1 MGIRIDGGNGRCDF
15 IFLDCRNCLCDL
27 YDRESGKMKKSET
40 TALGVCFPR
49 AVVILLYIFIF
60 FDIADADGGGAG
72 MGTDG
77 DADGPNFIHH
87 IEAFCQEGLTHFFCG
102 GMAFLFPTH
111 QQYAI
116 EFLFAA
122 ISFLV
127 ISMMV

>member
-1 MGIRIDGGNGRCDF
+1 
-15 IFLDCRNCLCDL
+15 
-27 YDRESGKMKKSET
+27 MKKSET

-87 IEAFCQEGLTHFFCG
+87 IEAFCKR
-102 GMAFLFPTH
+102 
-111 QQYAI
+111 
-116 EFLFAA
+116 
-122 ISFLV
+122 V
-127 ISMMV
+127 